1 MSARIPGRFGAVL
14 TAMVTP
20 FDAEGRVNL
29 DAVATLARWLADN
42 GNDGLVVTGTTGESP
57 VLTDAEK
64 ADVWRAACEAV
75 TIPVIAGAG
84 TNDTAHS
91 IELTRVAEAAGAA
104 GVLAVTPY
112 YSRPSQAGL
121 YAHFAAVAG
130 ATSLPV
136 MLYDIPY
143 RTGREIEHDTFVRL
157 GRNVP
162 NIVANKDAKK
172 DPAAA
177 AKLLRDMPESFEVYS
192 GDSSF
197 TLPLLAVGAS
207 GVVGVASHWTG
218 RAQQDMIAA
227 FAAGDVTRA
236 REINALL
243 IAAYEFEGGDNHPNP
258 IPTKVVMNLL
268 GLGVGECRLPVG
280 PPPDD
285 LDIRAWKMLTA
296 LGPYAAG
303 PYKP

>member
-20 FDAEGRVNL
+20 FDLEGRVDL
-29 DAVATLARWLADN
+29 DAVGALARWLADN

-57 VLTDAEK
+57 VLTDQEK

-75 TIPVIAGAG
+75 TIPIIAGAG

-91 IELTRVAEAAGAA
+91 IELTKIAEAAGAA
-104 GVLAVTPY
+104 GILAVTPY

-136 MLYDIPY
+136 MLYDIPI
-143 RTGREIEHDTFVRL
+143 RTGREIQHDTFVRL
-157 GRNVP
+157 TRDVP
-162 NIVANKDAKK
+162 NILANKDAKK

-177 AKLLRDMPESFEVYS
+177 ARLLRDAPEAFEVYS

-207 GVVGVASHWTG
+207 GIVGVASHWSG
-218 RAQQDMIAA
+218 RAQQEMIAA
-227 FAAGDVTRA
+227 FASGDTDRA
-236 REINALL
+236 REINAQLL
-243 IAAYEFEGGDNHPNP
+243 SSYDFEGADDHPNP
-258 IPTKVVMNLL
+258 IPTKVIMNEL
-268 GLGVGECRLPVG
+268 GVGVGECRLPMG
-280 PPPDD
+280 PPPDGLAAQARAL
-285 LDIRAWKMLTA
+285 LDS
-296 LGPYAAG
+296 LGPLAPNRLA
-303 PYKP
+303 P